1 VEVGIGVAVFVGVG
15 VGTGIRAEQD
25 VSQREVRKNIAK
37 ILDM

>member
-15 VGTGIRAEQD
+15 VGAGIRAEQD
-25 VSQREVRKNIAK
+25 VSQREVRKNIEK